1 MIDGQVRR
9 RLPAGGAVPAV
20 RSRRTRPAVR
30 GPAYDARRT
39 TLNGAHARPMG
50 CTALTVHVPQAH
62 LGYMHPKR
70 NLSILMTLFISYVT
84 LVWSSPFRQYAGI
97 VQESGFWDEACGPKA
112 SSLV

>member
-50 CTALTVHVPQAH
+50 CTALTVHVPQVR
-62 LGYMHPKR
+62 LGYMQTKSPKTKTPNTR
-70 NLSILMTLFISYVT
+70 NAALI
-84 LVWSSPFRQYAGI
+84 WSSPFIRYAGI
-97 VQESGFWDEACGPKA
+97 VQESGFWDASREPKDA
-112 SSLV
+112 SVLV